1 MFIHT
6 GKSGAESKARF
17 WQYINGVMST
27 DIHGIVCV
35 CCAVAGGFG
44 MVSHSA
50 ELGVST
56 QPLKP
61 LRERDGCL

>member
-6 GKSGAESKARF
+6 GNSGAESKARF

-44 MVSHSA
+44 MVLTAQSWVFPHSH
-50 ELGVST
+50 
-56 QPLKP
+56 
-61 LRERDGCL
+61 